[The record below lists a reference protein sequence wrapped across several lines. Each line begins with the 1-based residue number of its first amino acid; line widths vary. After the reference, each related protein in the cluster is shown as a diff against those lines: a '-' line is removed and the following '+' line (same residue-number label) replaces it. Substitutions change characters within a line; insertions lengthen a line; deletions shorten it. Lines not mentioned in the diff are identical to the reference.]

1 MYYCVARNFWG
12 VISASPLRVTHA
24 ARAAAYAKDH
34 RASLRRATE
43 AGVEDK
49 GGEGEGP
56 LSVTVPV
63 GKKVFFSILFII
75 TVTVTIEGLSFNPSS
90 LS

>member
-34 RASLRRATE
+34 RASLR
-43 AGVEDK
+43 D
-49 GGEGEGP
+49 
-56 LSVTVPV
+56 VTVGTEERDDHLLVHDGLRPGDTLILPPHDPLKP
-63 GKKVFFSILFII
+63 GKRLRI
-75 TVTVTIEGLSFNPSS
+75 TE
-90 LS
+90 